1 MDQMINLLLR
11 LNQIP
16 RLGTARIQ
24 HLLTQVSM
32 DDLLQY
38 DTVALKQ
45 LGWTEQQIRR
55 WQQPEMKYIEPA
67 LCWARTSWESDNTL
81 LASRIPLFITAN

>member
-45 LGWTEQQIRR
+45 LG
-55 WQQPEMKYIEPA
+55 
-67 LCWARTSWESDNTL
+67 LDRTTN
-81 LASRIPLFITAN
+81 